1 MIPLRWPENPSGVPG
16 FRAVGQN
23 PFLRCCLRIFST
35 ASHKTTAVLASLL
48 LFVSVSSATTHK
60 PSSTSSKSKHT
71 KHSSKK
77 HGKTSHAKKV
87 RGQRVIDD
95 QRAGQIQSALIREH
109 YLDGEPS
116 GQWDQRTKD
125 AMQKYQAAN
134 GWQTKNVPDSRALIK
149 LGLGPSKDN
158 LINPETAATASV
170 PASIPVSAPGATPG
184 GGSAFRQ

>member
-1 MIPLRWPENPSGVPG
+1 M
-16 FRAVGQN
+16 
-23 PFLRCCLRIFST
+23 
-35 ASHKTTAVLASLL
+35 TAVLAALM
-48 LFVSVSSATTHK
+48 LFVSLSSATTQKTSHT
-60 PSSTSSKSKHT
+60 PSKT

-77 HGKTSHAKKV
+77 HGKKSHTKKV
-87 RGQRVIDD
+87 RGQRSIDE
-95 QRAGQIQSALIREH
+95 QRAQQIQSALVREH

-134 GWQTKNVPDSRALIK
+134 GWQTKVVPDSRALIK

-170 PASIPVSAPGATPG
+170 PVSAPATAPGAG
-184 GGSAFRQ
+184 AAFRQ

>member
-1 MIPLRWPENPSGVPG
+1 M
-16 FRAVGQN
+16 
-23 PFLRCCLRIFST
+23 RISST
-35 ASHKTTAVLASLL
+35 HKTTAVLAALL
-48 LFVSVSSATTHK
+48 LFVSLSSATTQKNSHH
-60 PSSTSSKSKHT
+60 SSKTKHSS

-77 HGKTSHAKKV
+77 HGKTSHSKGKKV
-87 RGQRVIDD
+87 RGQRSIDEP
-95 QRAGQIQSALIREH
+95 RAQQIQAALIREH
-109 YLDGEPS
+109 YLEGTPT

-170 PASIPVSAPGATPG
+170 PGSAPETVPPSGGGATLTPG
-184 GGSAFRQ
+184 GGSSFRQ

>member
-1 MIPLRWPENPSGVPG
+1 M
-16 FRAVGQN
+16 
-23 PFLRCCLRIFST
+23 RISLAATHKPT
-35 ASHKTTAVLASLL
+35 ALLAAIILFASL
-48 LFVSVSSATTHK
+48 SSATTHK
-60 PSSTSSKSKHT
+60 PSQTSSKSKHTT

-87 RGQRVIDD
+87 RGQRSIDE
-95 QRAGQIQSALIREH
+95 QRAQQIQAALVREH
-109 YLDGEPS
+109 YLDGEPT

-134 GWQTKNVPDSRALIK
+134 GWQTKTVPDSRALIK

-158 LINPETAATASV
+158 LINPETAATAAV
-170 PASIPVSAPGATPG
+170 PVSAPGTATG